1 MALFRLMYISS
12 GRRKFDAGELE
23 EILAASRKTNAAVG
37 VTRML
42 LYLDGNF
49 LQLLEGEREE
59 VETLYERILLDKRHG
74 GAIALSRAEVE
85 ERLFPDWAM
94 GLKTVD
100 GWDDGEIEGLFRL
113 DLETLQEKVRNAGE
127 PLTGK
132 LIETFLRVNA

>member
-12 GRRKFDAGELE
+12 GSRKFDAGELE
-23 EILAASRKTNAAVG
+23 EILAASRKNNAAVG
-37 VTRML
+37 VTGML

-85 ERLFPDWAM
+85 ERLFPD
-94 GLKTVD
+94 
-100 GWDDGEIEGLFRL
+100 
-113 DLETLQEKVRNAGE
+113 
-127 PLTGK
+127 
-132 LIETFLRVNA
+132 